1 LRVLSIQAQV
11 SLPDI
16 WLPKTIVEVLV
27 AYKLANISK
36 KNELE
41 WVKSHW
47 HAKKF
52 GDHKTNFWVMTT
64 KFVR

>member
-1 LRVLSIQAQV
+1 MFNSST
-11 SLPDI
+11 SLPWQI
-16 WLPKTIVEVLV
+16 LGYENKIVQVLV

-36 KNELE
+36 KNGLE